1 MTDWDLM
8 TPGIGLTS
16 IGIVGVGISLSGTA
30 KTFLDGMHA
39 VTLLTMFI
47 GMIFLASGLFKDG
60 FPTSGRAKSA
70 TFVTLG
76 FLVTFGFAAAVTVST
91 QVPSIYAYIG
101 LMLIISIPATVLTVA
116 SHRGTQ
122 YLKAM
127 AVIFVGAA
135 IVGGLTFYAFGL
147 VTPKPPAPEEEE
159 EAEEGAEPLPAEEPT
174 TPPANTISATIL
186 PGASA
191 QGNPDYD
198 PDPITINQGDGV
210 QWTNEDNAPHTV
222 TSSQQGVFDSG
233 LINAG
238 DTWLLNSAEIAP
250 AEYEYFCTLHPF
262 MVATLAISDGAATPS
277 QSSENATT
285 TQGAAVN
292 NQSSTSANN
301 TAAGNNTTSTT
312 AAAATPS
319 ASTASGSVTTISII
333 VGASVP
339 TNGQFYEPNN
349 VETTIGSMVT
359 WVNDDSAPH
368 TVTSG
373 SVENNRPTPD
383 GSFDSGIMNPGD
395 SFPFVFDKAG
405 EFVYYCTVHPWMTGK
420 ITSN

>member
-16 IGIVGVGISLSGTA
+16 IGIVGVGISLSGIA
-30 KTFLDGMHA
+30 KTFIDGMHA

-91 QVPSIYAYIG
+91 QVPSIFAYIG
-101 LMLIISIPATVLTVA
+101 LMLIISIPATVLAVA
-116 SHRGTQ
+116 SYRGTQ

-127 AVIFVGAA
+127 AVIFISAA
-135 IVGGLTFYAFGL
+135 IVGGSTFYAFGL
-147 VTPKPPAPEEEE
+147 VTPKPPVPEEEQDE
-159 EAEEGAEPLPAEEPT
+159 EAGESPPAEEQA

-186 PGASA
+186 PGSSA
-191 QGNPDYD
+191 QGNPDYE

-222 TSSQQGVFDSG
+222 TSRQEGVFDSS
-233 LINAG
+233 LINPA

-250 AEYEYFCTLHPF
+250 AEYEYYCTLHPF
-262 MVATLAISDGAATPS
+262 MVATLVVSDGAATSS

-292 NQSSTSANN
+292 NQSGTSANN
-301 TAAGNNTTSTT
+301 TSAGNNTTT
-312 AAAATPS
+312 AAAAATISSPS
-319 ASTASGSVTTISII
+319 PASGSVATVSII

-349 VETTIGSMVT
+349 VETTVGSMVT
-359 WVNDDSAPH
+359 WVNDDTAPH

-373 SVENNRPTPD
+373 IVENNRPTPD
-383 GSFDSGIMNPGD
+383 ESFDSGIMNPGD
-395 SFPFVFDKAG
+395 SFPFVLDKAG
-405 EFVYYCTVHPWMTGK
+405 EYPYYCTIHPWMTGK
-420 ITSN
+420 VTSN

>member
-16 IGIVGVGISLSGTA
+16 IGIVGVGISLSGIA
-30 KTFLDGMHA
+30 KTFIDGMHA

-91 QVPSIYAYIG
+91 QVPSIFAYIG
-101 LMLIISIPATVLTVA
+101 LMLIISIPATVLAVA
-116 SHRGTQ
+116 SYRGTQ

-127 AVIFVGAA
+127 AVIFISAA
-135 IVGGLTFYAFGL
+135 VVGGSTFYAFGL
-147 VTPKPPAPEEEE
+147 VTPKPPVPEEEQDE
-159 EAEEGAEPLPAEEPT
+159 EAGESPPAEEQA

-186 PGASA
+186 PGSSA
-191 QGNPDYD
+191 QGNPDYE

-222 TSSQQGVFDSG
+222 TSRQEGVFDSS
-233 LINAG
+233 LINPA

-250 AEYEYFCTLHPF
+250 AEYEYYCTLHPF
-262 MVATLAISDGAATPS
+262 MVATLVVSDGAATSS

-292 NQSSTSANN
+292 NQSGTSANN
-301 TAAGNNTTSTT
+301 TSAGNNTTT
-312 AAAATPS
+312 AAATISSPS
-319 ASTASGSVTTISII
+319 PASGSVTTVSII

-349 VETTIGSMVT
+349 VETTVGSMVT
-359 WVNDDSAPH
+359 WVNDDTAPH

-373 SVENNRPTPD
+373 IVENNRPTPD
-383 GSFDSGIMNPGD
+383 ESFDSGIMNPGD
-395 SFPFVFDKAG
+395 SFPFVLDKAG
-405 EFVYYCTVHPWMTGK
+405 EYPYYCTIHPWMTGK
-420 ITSN
+420 VTSN

>member
-16 IGIVGVGISLSGTA
+16 IGIVGVGISLSGIA
-30 KTFLDGMHA
+30 KTFIDGMHA

-91 QVPSIYAYIG
+91 QVPSIFAYIG
-101 LMLIISIPATVLTVA
+101 LMLIISIPATVLAVA
-116 SHRGTQ
+116 SYRGTQ

-127 AVIFVGAA
+127 AVIFISAA
-135 IVGGLTFYAFGL
+135 VVGGSTFYAFGL
-147 VTPKPPAPEEEE
+147 VTPKPPVPEEEQDE
-159 EAEEGAEPLPAEEPT
+159 EAGESPPAEEQA

-186 PGASA
+186 PGSSA
-191 QGNPDYD
+191 QGNPDYE

-222 TSSQQGVFDSG
+222 TSRQEGVFDSS
-233 LINAG
+233 LINPA

-250 AEYEYFCTLHPF
+250 AEYEYYCTLHPF
-262 MVATLAISDGAATPS
+262 MVATLVVSDGAATSS

-292 NQSSTSANN
+292 NQSGTSANN
-301 TAAGNNTTSTT
+301 TSAGNNTTT
-312 AAAATPS
+312 AAAATISSPS
-319 ASTASGSVTTISII
+319 PASGSVTTVSII

-349 VETTIGSMVT
+349 VETTVGSMVT
-359 WVNDDSAPH
+359 WVNDDTAPH

-373 SVENNRPTPD
+373 IVENNRPTPD
-383 GSFDSGIMNPGD
+383 ESFDSGIMNPGD
-395 SFPFVFDKAG
+395 SFPFVLDKAG
-405 EFVYYCTVHPWMTGK
+405 EYPYYCTIHPWMTGK
-420 ITSN
+420 VTSN

>member
-16 IGIVGVGISLSGTA
+16 IGIVGVGISLSGIA
-30 KTFLDGMHA
+30 KTFMDGMHA

-91 QVPSIYAYIG
+91 QVPSIFAYIG
-101 LMLIISIPATVLTVA
+101 LMLIISIPATVLAVA
-116 SHRGTQ
+116 SYRGTQ

-127 AVIFVGAA
+127 AVIFISAA
-135 IVGGLTFYAFGL
+135 IVGGSTFYAFGL
-147 VTPKPPAPEEEE
+147 VTPKPPVLEEEQ
-159 EAEEGAEPLPAEEPT
+159 EEGAESPPAEEPA
-174 TPPANTISATIL
+174 TPPANTISSTIL
-186 PGASA
+186 PGSSA

-210 QWTNEDNAPHTV
+210 QWTNEDNVPHTV
-222 TSSQQGVFDSG
+222 TSRQEGVFDSG
-233 LINAG
+233 LINPA

-250 AEYEYFCTLHPF
+250 AEYEYYCTLHPF
-262 MVATLAISDGAATPS
+262 MIATLAISDGAATSS

-292 NQSSTSANN
+292 NQSGTSANN
-301 TAAGNNTTSTT
+301 TAAGNNTTTT
-312 AAAATPS
+312 AAAPS
-319 ASTASGSVTTISII
+319 ASAASVT
-333 VGASVP
+333 
-339 TNGQFYEPNN
+339 
-349 VETTIGSMVT
+349 
-359 WVNDDSAPH
+359 
-368 TVTSG
+368 
-373 SVENNRPTPD
+373 
-383 GSFDSGIMNPGD
+383 
-395 SFPFVFDKAG
+395 
-405 EFVYYCTVHPWMTGK
+405 
-420 ITSN
+420 SN

>member
-16 IGIVGVGISLSGTA
+16 IGIVGVGISLSGIA
-30 KTFLDGMHA
+30 KTFIDGMHA

-47 GMIFLASGLFKDG
+47 GMIFLASGLIKDG

-91 QVPSIYAYIG
+91 QVPSIFAYIG
-101 LMLIISIPATVLTVA
+101 LMLIISIPATVLAVA
-116 SHRGTQ
+116 SYRGTQ

-127 AVIFVGAA
+127 AVIFIAA
-135 IVGGLTFYAFGL
+135 AVVGGSTFYAFGL
-147 VTPKPPAPEEEE
+147 VTPKPPVPEEEQE
-159 EAEEGAEPLPAEEPT
+159 EEGGGSPAAEESAAPPT
-174 TPPANTISATIL
+174 NTISATIL
-186 PGASA
+186 PGSSA

-210 QWTNEDNAPHTV
+210 QWTNEDNVPHTV
-222 TSSQQGVFDSG
+222 TSSQEGVFDSS
-233 LINAG
+233 LINPS

-250 AEYEYFCTLHPF
+250 AEYEYYCTLHPF
-262 MVATLAISDGAATPS
+262 MVATLVVSNGAAPPA
-277 QSSENATT
+277 QSSGNDTA
-285 TQGAAVN
+285 TQGAAIN
-292 NQSSTSANN
+292 NQSGTSANN
-301 TAAGNNTTSTT
+301 TAAGNNTNT
-312 AAAATPS
+312 AAISNAPP
-319 ASTASGSVTTISII
+319 ASGSVTTVSII

-349 VETTIGSMVT
+349 VDTTVGSMVT
-359 WVNDDSAPH
+359 WVNDDTAPH

-373 SVENNRPTPD
+373 IVENNMPASD
-383 GSFDSGIMNPGD
+383 GSFDSGIMNPGN

-405 EFVYYCTVHPWMTGK
+405 EYPYYCTIHPFMTGK
-420 ITSN
+420 VTSN

>member
-16 IGIVGVGISLSGTA
+16 IGIVGVGISLSGIA
-30 KTFLDGMHA
+30 KTFMDGMHS

-47 GMIFLASGLFKDG
+47 GMVFLASGLFKDG

-91 QVPSIYAYIG
+91 QVPSIFAYIG
-101 LMLIISIPATVLTVA
+101 LMLIISIPATVLAVA
-116 SHRGTQ
+116 SYRGTQ

-135 IVGGLTFYAFGL
+135 IVGGSTFYAFGL
-147 VTPKPPAPEEEE
+147 VAPKPPVPEEEQEE
-159 EAEEGAEPLPAEEPT
+159 EAGVPPPAEESA

-186 PGASA
+186 PGSSA

-198 PDPITINQGDGV
+198 PDPITIKQGDGV

-222 TSSQQGVFDSG
+222 TSRQEGVFDSG
-233 LINAG
+233 LINPA

-250 AEYEYFCTLHPF
+250 AEYEYYCTLHPF
-262 MVATLAISDGAATPS
+262 MVATLAISDGAATSS
-277 QSSENATT
+277 QSLENATT

-292 NQSSTSANN
+292 NQSGTSANN
-301 TAAGNNTTSTT
+301 TAAGNNTAIP
-312 AAAATPS
+312 AAISS
-319 ASTASGSVTTISII
+319 ASPASGSITTVSII

-339 TNGQFYEPNN
+339 TNGQFYEPNS
-349 VETTIGSMVT
+349 VETTVGSMVT
-359 WVNDDSAPH
+359 WVNDDTAPH

-373 SVENNRPTPD
+373 IVENNRPTPD
-383 GSFDSGIMNPGD
+383 GSFDSGIMNAGD

-405 EFVYYCTVHPWMTGK
+405 EYPYYSTIHPWMTGK
-420 ITSN
+420 VTSN

>member
-16 IGIVGVGISLSGTA
+16 IGIVGVGISLSGIA
-30 KTFLDGMHA
+30 KTFIDGMHA

-91 QVPSIYAYIG
+91 QVPSIFAYIG
-101 LMLIISIPATVLTVA
+101 LMLIISIPATVLAVA
-116 SHRGTQ
+116 SYRGTQ

-127 AVIFVGAA
+127 AVIFISAA
-135 IVGGLTFYAFGL
+135 IVGGSTFYAFGL
-147 VTPKPPAPEEEE
+147 VTPKPPVPEEEQDE
-159 EAEEGAEPLPAEEPT
+159 EAGESPPAEEQA

-186 PGASA
+186 PGSSA
-191 QGNPDYD
+191 QGNPDYE

-222 TSSQQGVFDSG
+222 TSRQEGVFDSS
-233 LINAG
+233 LINPA

-250 AEYEYFCTLHPF
+250 AEYEYYCTLHPF
-262 MVATLAISDGAATPS
+262 MVATLVVSDGAATSS

-292 NQSSTSANN
+292 NQSGTSANN
-301 TAAGNNTTSTT
+301 TSAGNNTTT
-312 AAAATPS
+312 AAAATISSPS
-319 ASTASGSVTTISII
+319 PASGSVATVSII

-349 VETTIGSMVT
+349 VETTVGSMVT
-359 WVNDDSAPH
+359 WVNDDTAPH

-373 SVENNRPTPD
+373 IVENNRPTPD
-383 GSFDSGIMNPGD
+383 ESFDSGIMNPGD
-395 SFPFVFDKAG
+395 SFPFVLDKAG
-405 EFVYYCTVHPWMTGK
+405 EYPYYCTIHPWMTGK
-420 ITSN
+420 VTSN